1 MEVMNANVKKDLL
14 EMVLNVYQQINH
26 KNCRISPDICHTNA
40 GCQPDGTCKCLR
52 GYEGDGVTECKR
64 SSVTDSFDENETS
77 TSRRPYFTTES
88 FFTSTVTD
96 RHCSARD
103 RTACHVLATCDLDTN
118 ECVCRQGFMGDG
130 YIACTRI
137 WEDCTADTSMCHLNA
152 ACDSETKQCQCNLG
166 YIGDGISCV
175 PDKMDCVIRSN
186 LCSEMA
192 ECVARRCVCGPG
204 FTGDGSVCMPIEPPQ
219 FIADATCLS
228 DGRCECKRGLM
239 GDGVECLKP
248 LTAAE
253 IFGTSAPQLIH
264 FECPSS
270 CGSNAE
276 CINGA
281 CKCSPG
287 YIADERSACIDI
299 DECKMQTAQ
308 CHINAQCINQEGTYE
323 CRCLSGYSGNGKEC
337 SFAAQ
342 ENPDGLKVECK
353 DDGINVVLIE
363 ETSSFN
369 GRIFVRGQSENPFCT
384 KTFNGSETLPLAF
397 HVPIAHCD
405 MQLEAN
411 DTLAVTVII
420 QKHPMFVTEQAY
432 AYRLKCTYPTATR
445 NIMSHYNVS
454 EITTAETINTKGV
467 EPACQLTV
475 TNERNVTVDSAI
487 VGQVLKLAL
496 FVLPNDSFT
505 VLPRNCYAI
514 NLETSQRYTLTD
526 EAGCAIDA
534 QLFPEWTRINPSLT
548 HAVFR
553 TFKWPDS
560 SMIRFECDCS
570 ACVTDCP
577 EINCDRHREEQKAK
591 MRVARDDG
599 AVFLPENQDALWLK
613 NGQTITKPSSAY
625 SAVVVVMDDAEEQL
639 AQKQVEDWL
648 YKGSLHDN
656 EFFSNLDEDRICVS
670 APWAV
675 LCLFSVLIS
684 VSLLLTMT
692 QIYKRRISK
701 KKAELR
707 NHATNYNDNNS
718 AYIKF

>member
-1 MEVMNANVKKDLL
+1 MNGYCDASSRRCLCRKGFSGNGLDCSK
-14 EMVLNVYQQINH
+14 
-26 KNCRISPDICHTNA
+26 RISCANDLSICH
-40 GCQPDGTCKCLR
+40 K
-52 GYEGDGVTECKR
+52 
-64 SSVTDSFDENETS
+64 
-77 TSRRPYFTTES
+77 
-88 FFTSTVTD
+88 
-96 RHCSARD
+96 
-103 RTACHVLATCDLDTN
+103 
-118 ECVCRQGFMGDG
+118 
-130 YIACTRI
+130 
-137 WEDCTADTSMCHLNA
+137 
-152 ACDSETKQCQCNLG
+152 
-166 YIGDGISCV
+166 
-175 PDKMDCVIRSN
+175 
-186 LCSEMA
+186 
-192 ECVARRCVCGPG
+192 
-204 FTGDGSVCMPIEPPQ
+204 
-219 FIADATCLS
+219 DATCLS
-228 DGRCECKRGLM
+228 DGRCECNRGLM

-287 YIADERSACIDI
+287 YIADENSVCTDI

-308 CHINAQCINQEGTYE
+308 CHPHAQCINQKGAYE
-323 CRCLSGYSGNGKEC
+323 CRCLAGYNGNGKEC
-337 SFAAQ
+337 SSVVQ
-342 ENPDGLKVECK
+342 DNPDGLKVECK
-353 DDGINVVLIE
+353 DDGLSVVLVE

-369 GRIFVRGQSENPFCT
+369 GRIFVRGQSENPYCT
-384 KTFNGSETLPLAF
+384 KTFNGSESLPLSF
-397 HVPIAHCD
+397 HVPLAHCD
-405 MQLEAN
+405 MQLEEN

-420 QKHPMFVTEQAY
+420 QKHPFFVTEQAY

-445 NIMSHYNVS
+445 NIMSHYNIS

-548 HAVFR
+548 HAIFR

-570 ACVTDCP
+570 ACVADCP
-577 EINCDRHREEQKAK
+577 EINCEKRREEKKAK
-591 MRVARDDG
+591 MRFARDEG
-599 AVFLPENQDALWLK
+599 AVGTSESQDALWLK
-613 NGQTITKPSSAY
+613 NGHTVTKPTAAY

-639 AQKQVEDWL
+639 AQKQVEEWL
-648 YKGSLHDN
+648 YKGKKHN
-656 EFFSNLDEDRICVS
+656 E
-670 APWAV
+670 
-675 LCLFSVLIS
+675 
-684 VSLLLTMT
+684 
-692 QIYKRRISK
+692 
-701 KKAELR
+701 
-707 NHATNYNDNNS
+707 NY
-718 AYIKF
+718 IITVTF